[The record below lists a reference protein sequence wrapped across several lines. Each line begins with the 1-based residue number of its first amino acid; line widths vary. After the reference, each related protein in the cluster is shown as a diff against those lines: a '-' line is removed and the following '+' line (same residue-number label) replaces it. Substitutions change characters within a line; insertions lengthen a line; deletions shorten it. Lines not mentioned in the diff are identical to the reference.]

1 MLQDYFRKNLCRYGN
16 RLFLYYPKSGK
27 INSMNLS
34 FKDKKALIRVDFN
47 VPLDKQYNITD
58 DTRIREALPTIQHIL
73 KDGGSAILMSHLGRP
88 LEKLNADGTINKEK
102 FTLQHL
108 VKHLKKKLK
117 TKVHFADDCIG
128 KSAVKKA
135 AALKPGEVL
144 LLENTR
150 FYPEEEK
157 GNAEFAQK
165 LAALGDIYVN
175 DAFGTAHRA
184 HASTTI
190 VAHYFDA
197 QHKTFGFLMEREIE
211 NASKAMQHPAKPV
224 TCVTGG
230 SKVSDKLLLLE
241 KFLDYADNIV
251 IGGAMAYTFMLA
263 KKGSVGNSL
272 VEADRVNVAK
282 DFLKKA
288 KAAGV
293 KVLLP
298 KDSVCADKFA
308 ADAATQVCLSHQIPD
323 GWMGLDIGPAAARQ
337 FAGVIK
343 KSQTVIWNGPMG
355 VFEMEAFAGGTK
367 TVAKALA
374 AATKKGAFTMV
385 GGGDSVAAINQLK
398 LGKKVSFVST
408 GGGAMLEFLE
418 GKELPGIKAIRG

>member
-1 MLQDYFRKNLCRYGN
+1 MKLN
-16 RLFLYYPKSGK
+16 
-27 INSMNLS
+27 
-34 FKDKKALIRVDFN
+34 FKDKEALIRVDFN
-47 VPLDKQYNITD
+47 VPLDKEYKITD

-73 KDGGSAILMSHLGRP
+73 AQGGSVILMSHLGRP
-88 LEKLNADGTINKEK
+88 LEKLNADGSINKQK

-117 TKVHFADDCIG
+117 TKVHFADDCVG

-157 GNAEFAQK
+157 GDLAFAKK

-190 VAHYFDA
+190 VAQFFDKD
-197 QHKTFGFLMEREIE
+197 HKTFGFLMEREIE
-211 NASKAMQHPAKPV
+211 NATRAMHNPARPV

-230 SKVSDKLLLLE
+230 SKVSDKIMLLE
-241 KFLDYADNIV
+241 KFLDYADNII
-251 IGGAMAYTFMLA
+251 IGGAMAYTFFLA
-263 KKGSVGNSL
+263 KKGAVGNSL
-272 VEADRVNVAK
+272 VEVDKLATAR

-288 KAAGV
+288 KTAGV

-298 KDSVCADKFA
+298 KDSICADKFA
-308 ADAATQVCLSHQIPD
+308 ADAATQIAPSNQIPD

-337 FAGVIK
+337 FAGVIR
-343 KSQTVIWNGPMG
+343 KSMTVIWNGPMG
-355 VFEMEAFAGGTK
+355 VFEMPAFAEGTK
-367 TVAKALA
+367 IVAKACA
-374 AATKKGAFTMV
+374 SATKKGAFTMV
-385 GGGDSVAAINQLK
+385 GGGDSVAAVNQLK
-398 LGKKVSFVST
+398 LAKKVSFVST

-418 GKELPGIKAIRG
+418 GKELPGIKAIREL

>member
-1 MLQDYFRKNLCRYGN
+1 MKLN
-16 RLFLYYPKSGK
+16 
-27 INSMNLS
+27 
-34 FKDKKALIRVDFN
+34 FKDKKALVRVDFN
-47 VPLDKQYNITD
+47 VPLDKEFRITD

-73 KDGGSAILMSHLGRP
+73 AQGGSAILMSHLGRP
-88 LEKLNADGTINKEK
+88 LEKLAADGSINRQK
-102 FTLQHL
+102 FTLDHL
-108 VKHLKKKLK
+108 SKHLKKKLK
-117 TKVHFADDCIG
+117 CKVHFADDCVG

-150 FYPEEEK
+150 FYAEEEK
-157 GNAEFAQK
+157 GDTAFAQK

-190 VAHYFDA
+190 VAQFFDKN
-197 QHKTFGFLMEREIE
+197 HKTFGFLMEREIE
-211 NASKAMQHPAKPV
+211 NASRAIKDPAKPV

-230 SKVSDKLLLLE
+230 SKVSDKIMLLE
-241 KFLDYADNIV
+241 KFLDYADNIL
-251 IGGAMAYTFMLA
+251 IGGAMAYTFFLA
-263 KKGSVGNSL
+263 KKGAVGNSL
-272 VEADRVNVAK
+272 VESDKLSVAK

-298 KDSVCADKFA
+298 RDSVCGDKFA
-308 ADAATQVCLSHQIPD
+308 ADAAVQTCPSDKIPD
-323 GWMGLDIGPAAARQ
+323 GWMGLDIGPTAARQ
-337 FAGVIK
+337 FAGAIR

-355 VFEMEAFAGGTK
+355 VFEMEAFANGTK
-367 TVAKALA
+367 VVAKACA

-385 GGGDSVAAINQLK
+385 GGGDSVAAVNQLK
-398 LGKKVSFVST
+398 LAKKVSFVST

-418 GKELPGIKAIRG
+418 GKELPGIKAIEG

>member
-1 MLQDYFRKNLCRYGN
+1 
-16 RLFLYYPKSGK
+16 
-27 INSMNLS
+27 MNLN
-34 FKDKKALIRVDFN
+34 FKDKKALVRVDFN

-73 KDGGSAILMSHLGRP
+73 AQGGSVILMSHLGRP
-88 LEKLNADGTINKEK
+88 LEKLNADGSVNREK
-102 FTLQHL
+102 FTLNHL
-108 VKHLKKKLK
+108 VKYLKKKLK
-117 TKVHFADDCIG
+117 AKVYFADDTVG
-128 KSAVKKA
+128 KMAVKKA
-135 AALKPGEVL
+135 AALQPGEVL

-157 GNAEFAQK
+157 GDAEFAKK

-184 HASTTI
+184 HASTTV
-190 VAHYFDA
+190 VAQYFDKA
-197 QHKTFGFLMEREIE
+197 HKTFGFLMEREIE
-211 NASKAMQHPAKPV
+211 NAKRVIHEPVKPV

-230 SKVSDKLLLLE
+230 SKVSDKIMLLE
-241 KFLDYADNIV
+241 KFLDYADNIL
-251 IGGAMAYTFMLA
+251 IGGAMAYTFFLA
-263 KKGSVGNSL
+263 KKGAVGNSL
-272 VEADRVNVAK
+272 VEADKLKTALE
-282 DFLKKA
+282 FLKKA

-298 KDSVCADKFA
+298 KDSICGDKFA
-308 ADAATQVCLSHQIPD
+308 ADAKVEIHPSNQIPD
-323 GWMGLDIGPAAARQ
+323 GWMGLDIGPMAARQ

-343 KSQTVIWNGPMG
+343 KSQTIIWNGPMG
-355 VFEMEAFAGGTK
+355 VFEMPAFAEGTK
-367 TVAKALA
+367 VVAKACA

-398 LGKKVSFVST
+398 LAKKVSFVST

-418 GKELPGIKAIRG
+418 GKELPGIKAIQR

>member
-1 MLQDYFRKNLCRYGN
+1 MR
-16 RLFLYYPKSGK
+16 
-27 INSMNLS
+27 LS
-34 FKDKKALIRVDFN
+34 FQNKKALVRVDFN

-73 KDGGSAILMSHLGRP
+73 QDGGAVILMSHLGRP
-88 LEKLNADGTINKEK
+88 LEKTNPDGSINKEK
-102 FTLQHL
+102 FTLNHL
-108 VKHLKKKLK
+108 TKYLKKKLK

-135 AALKPGEVL
+135 AALKAGEVL

-150 FYPEEEK
+150 FYAEEEK
-157 GNAEFAQK
+157 GDAEFARK

-184 HASTTI
+184 HASTAI
-190 VAHYFDA
+190 VANYFDA

-211 NASKAMQHPAKPV
+211 NATRAMRDPARPV

-230 SKVSDKLLLLE
+230 SKVSDKIMLLE
-241 KFLDYADNIV
+241 TFLDYADNII

-263 KKGSVGNSL
+263 KKGQVGNSL
-272 VEADRVNVAK
+272 VEADRVKNAK
-282 DFLKKA
+282 EFLKKA
-288 KAAGV
+288 KDAGV

-308 ADAATQVCLSHQIPD
+308 ADAATQICPSHQIPD
-323 GWMGLDIGPAAARQ
+323 GWMGLDIGPLAARQ
-337 FAGVIK
+337 FASTIK
-343 KSQTVIWNGPMG
+343 KSKTVIWNGPMG
-355 VFEMEAFAGGTK
+355 VFEMEAFAAGTK

-374 AATKKGAFTMV
+374 AATKAGAFTMV

-418 GKELPGIKAIRG
+418 GKALPGIKAITG

>member
-1 MLQDYFRKNLCRYGN
+1 MKLN
-16 RLFLYYPKSGK
+16 
-27 INSMNLS
+27 
-34 FKDKKALIRVDFN
+34 FKDKKALVRVDFN
-47 VPLDKQYNITD
+47 VPLDKEFRITD

-73 KDGGSAILMSHLGRP
+73 AQGGSAILMSHLGRP
-88 LEKLNADGTINKEK
+88 LEKLATDGSINRTK
-102 FTLQHL
+102 FTLNHL
-108 VKHLKKKLK
+108 TKHLKKKLK
-117 TKVHFADDCIG
+117 CKVHFADDCVG

-157 GNAEFAQK
+157 GDEAFSQK

-184 HASTTI
+184 HASTTV
-190 VAHYFDA
+190 VAQFFDKN
-197 QHKTFGFLMEREIE
+197 HKTFGFLMEREIE
-211 NASKAMQHPAKPV
+211 NASRAIKNPAKPV

-230 SKVSDKLLLLE
+230 SKVSDKIMLLE
-241 KFLDYADNIV
+241 KFLDYADNIL
-251 IGGAMAYTFMLA
+251 IGGAMAYTFFLA
-263 KKGSVGNSL
+263 KKGAVGNSL
-272 VEADRVNVAK
+272 VEADKLSTAK

-298 KDSVCADKFA
+298 KDSVCGDKFA
-308 ADAATQVCLSHQIPD
+308 ADAAVQTCPSDKIPD

-337 FAGVIK
+337 FAGVIR

-355 VFEMEAFAGGTK
+355 VFEMEAFANGTK
-367 TVAKALA
+367 VVAKACA

-385 GGGDSVAAINQLK
+385 GGGDSVAAVNQLK
-398 LGKKVSFVST
+398 LAKKVSFVST

-418 GKELPGIKAIRG
+418 GKELPGIKAIEG